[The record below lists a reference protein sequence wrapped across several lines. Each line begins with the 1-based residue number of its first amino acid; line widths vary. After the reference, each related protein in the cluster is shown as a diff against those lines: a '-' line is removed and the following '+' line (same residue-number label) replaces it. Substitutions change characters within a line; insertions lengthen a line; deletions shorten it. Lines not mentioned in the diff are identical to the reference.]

1 MALEERLFGSHQQT
15 AAETPPL
22 PFGSDEQR
30 EDLSGRVIHHAEAHD
45 FSGYLHHPG
54 TGLGED
60 GGANGVWGDT
70 EVSKLIA
77 SQGVIRYG
85 YTDREKSI
93 HIGWGGEPQLARRES
108 VSHADCSISLRETSP
123 R

>member
-1 MALEERLFGSHQQT
+1 MAFEERLLSGRQQT
-15 AAETPPL
+15 ATETPPL
-22 PFGSDEQR
+22 AFGSDEQCK
-30 EDLSGRVIHHAEAHD
+30 DLSGRVIHHAEAHD

-60 GGANGVWGDT
+60 SGANGVWGNT

-93 HIGWGGEPQLARRES
+93 HIGWGGEPQVARRNS
-108 VSHADCSISLRETSP
+108 VSHADCSISFKETFP
-123 R
+123 Q